1 MWLPTPMYERT
12 PQLWLLMAVL
22 FVVLGS
28 YVSFAY
34 PLTYFYVALG
44 IVCAIRGVRV
54 LRMRRTYRQVII
66 EAVENV
72 EESFAEPAGS

>member
-1 MWLPTPMYERT
+1 
-12 PQLWLLMAVL
+12 MAVL
-22 FVVLGS
+22 FIVLGS
-28 YVSFAY
+28 YVGFAY

-54 LRMRRTYRQVII
+54 LRMRRTYRQAII

-72 EESFAEPAGS
+72 EESFAEPAGN